1 MSNKRQEL
9 IQEINNRLEL
19 SLDKQRTEKSRWHH
33 RQLARLKLRELRK
46 FLAEEQAQS
55 EGNQER

>member
-1 MSNKRQEL
+1 MSIKRQEL

-33 RQLARLKLRELRK
+33 RQLARLRLRELRK
-46 FLAEEQAQS
+46 FLAEEQDQT
-55 EGNQER
+55 EDN